1 MDMSDGHGG
10 FPTRLASGV
19 LIAVLALALFV
30 AVWSGRAVAAAAPS
44 PGCGGSPST
53 AVTQGASVVEE
64 VAIDGS
70 ASTRS
75 TVLRAAYQHAALAVV
90 ARAASESGALR
101 VVVFG
106 PSGVGARVVFAGS
119 FAPVSSVMAF
129 NLAATNRSRCL
140 AQQAVV
146 AAFASHSTTVG
157 TDVAGAIVSAVA
169 SARALVKPGGRVTV
183 TVLTDGCQAPAPS
196 GLNRQ
201 LTDLCGQLN
210 AGVSPARIVARHRA
224 EFALGDL
231 RGVVLTMAG
240 VGVGRFA
247 DAASTARA
255 QELVGFWQGACR
267 RAGAARCVIGSAV
280 Q

>member
-1 MDMSDGHGG
+1 MSGG
-10 FPTRLASGV
+10 CRGLATRLASGAIV
-19 LIAVLALALFV
+19 VVLALF
-30 AVWSGRAVAAAAPS
+30 AAAGSERSSAAATS
-44 PGCGGSPST
+44 RSCGGSASVG
-53 AVTQGASVVEE
+53 VTQGASVVEE

-75 TVLRAAYQHAALAVV
+75 AALRAGYEQATLAIV
-90 ARAASESGALR
+90 ARAASENAALR

-129 NLAATNRSRCL
+129 NIAATNRTRCL
-140 AQQAVV
+140 AEQAIA
-146 AAFASHSTTVG
+146 AAFASRSVVVG

-169 SARALVKPGGRVTV
+169 SARELVKPGGRVSV
-183 TVLTDGCQAPAPS
+183 TVLTDGCQAPARS
-196 GLNRQ
+196 GPNRQ
-201 LTDLCGQLN
+201 LTDLCGQLD
-210 AGVSPARIVARHRA
+210 AGVSPVTIVARHGL

-231 RGVVLTMAG
+231 HGVALTVAG

-247 DAASTARA
+247 DAASTLRA
-255 QELVGFWQGACR
+255 EELVRFWEAACS
-267 RAGAARCVIGSAV
+267 RAGAGQCVIGSAV

>member
-1 MDMSDGHGG
+1 MDMSRGHGG
-10 FPTRLASGV
+10 FPTQLASGALV
-19 LIAVLALALFV
+19 ALLALLV
-30 AVWSGRAVAAAAPS
+30 AVGSARTVAAATS
-44 PGCGGSPST
+44 RGCGGSPSA

-75 TVLRAAYQHAALAVV
+75 AVLRAGYEQAALAVV

-119 FAPVSSVMAF
+119 FVPVSSVLAF

-146 AAFASHSTTVG
+146 AAFASRQTTVG
-157 TDVAGAIVSAVA
+157 TDVSGAIVSAVA
-169 SARALVKPGGRVTV
+169 SARTLVKAGGRVAV

-196 GLNRQ
+196 GLNRR
-201 LTDLCGQLN
+201 LTDLCGQLT
-210 AGVSPARIVARHRA
+210 AGVSPARIVARHRV
-224 EFALGDL
+224 EFALGNL

-267 RAGAARCVIGSAV
+267 RAGAAQCVIGSAV